1 MGEVRDAQLGDV
13 PAIRPQLLQMG
24 YTDEE
29 LGDVEGRLPQVV
41 SSPANRLLVAV
52 DGADVVGLAG
62 LVVSQSIQQPGR
74 SCLLSVIVTREDR
87 RRQGIGA
94 TLMAASETAARDAGC
109 CRIELTTLHDNHG
122 AHALFRQAGSVE
134 TGLRFKKTF

>member
-1 MGEVRDAQLGDV
+1 MVEIRDAQLGDV
-13 PAIRPQLLQMG
+13 AAIRPLLLQMG
-24 YTDEE
+24 YTDDE

-41 SSPANRLLVAV
+41 SSPTNRLLVAV

-62 LVVSQSIQQPGR
+62 LVVSQSIQQPGP

-94 TLMAASETAARDAGC
+94 ALMAASETAARDAGC
-109 CRIELTTLHDNHG
+109 SRIELTTLHDNHG
-122 AHALFRQAGSVE
+122 AHALFRRAGYVE